1 MKKLKRPSVGNVERE
16 NERNQTYDAKN
27 PKIDLSRT
35 HDNYHIIA
43 APQSYM
49 DFINERIASLNLK
62 RKVRSDA
69 IYMNTFVLSSGHEF
83 FENMPTVTYFYGQFF
98 YIAIMQKYL
107 AFRIEA
113 ESCFFPPFYLNKR

>member
-49 DFINERIASLNLK
+49 DFIN
-62 RKVRSDA
+62 
-69 IYMNTFVLSSGHEF
+69 
-83 FENMPTVTYFYGQFF
+83 
-98 YIAIMQKYL
+98 
-107 AFRIEA
+107 
-113 ESCFFPPFYLNKR
+113 

>member
-16 NERNQTYDAKN
+16 NERDQTYEAKN
-27 PKIDLSRT
+27 PKIDLSCT

-49 DFINERIASLNLK
+49 DFINKRIASLNLK

-69 IYMNTFVLSSGHEF
+69 IYMTSASSVCRRDSF
-83 FENMPTVTYFYGQFF
+83 FG
-98 YIAIMQKYL
+98 
-107 AFRIEA
+107 
-113 ESCFFPPFYLNKR
+113 LNKSLEQSLPPVIGTRFK